1 MTLSF
6 IDLHTE
12 RLLSEFLKYKEYL
25 APYFPDVKT
34 ANEKK
39 KASEDETFE
48 LLDKMTEALDE
59 MDTLV
64 IDEVME
70 EFDIYEFDAAQNSF
84 LEKLKK
90 AAEDFDI
97 DLCVDIVDEWKQSLI

>member
-1 MTLSF
+1 M
-6 IDLHTE
+6 
-12 RLLSEFLKYKEYL
+12 
-25 APYFPDVKT
+25 KT

-90 AAEDFDI
+90 LRKILTLTFA
-97 DLCVDIVDEWKQSLI
+97 LT